1 MSNHFIEGIN
11 IHRVFRE
18 RVLLTYREE
27 YKELS
32 DIWRSLD
39 TKAQGTITMSGAF
52 IALAFGFLRDSNFH
66 GIQLLLLIFSLVFLI
81 LCVLFSVISLLVRS
95 VVSPPYGS
103 VNDRA
108 AVDILRDVETED
120 TDPLCLLYDN
130 EIHTWRDCIADT
142 TLANQRKSQFL
153 KISQILFTITLF
165 MITIMTLL
173 FITT

>member
-1 MSNHFIEGIN
+1 MSNYSTDVMN
-11 IHRVFRE
+11 THRVFRE

-39 TKAQGTITMSGAF
+39 TKAQGTVTMSGAF

-95 VVSPPYGS
+95 IISPPYGS

-108 AVDILRDVETED
+108 AVDILRDVEVEG

-130 EIHTWRDCIADT
+130 EIHTWRDCITAISV
-142 TLANQRKSQFL
+142 ANQRKSLFL
-153 KISQILFTITLF
+153 KISQILFAITLL

-173 FITT
+173 FVTR